1 MLLTFQEPIIQNKA
15 KYLVLEDGFGHD
27 TTDLMAMTIGLR
39 LVYPYCSQFQWQ
51 KITLIM
57 LAIKLS
63 WILNFQICFG

>member
-39 LVYPYCSQFQWQ
+39 SVYPYCSQFQ
-51 KITLIM
+51 
-57 LAIKLS
+57 
-63 WILNFQICFG
+63 